1 MPILADVA
9 ALAGVSKAT
18 ASRALGRPDL
28 AAPETVAR
36 VRAAAEQLGFVPNRA
51 ATQLARGKTGVVAVV
66 VPTLDNTFFNPIIGG
81 AQARAAAS
89 GVQLTIA
96 VHSLEHPAQLAAVE
110 HLAHQVD
117 GFLFTAPRGSD
128 EIVRAAAS
136 YKPTVLIDRE
146 IDGMT
151 SAVADTATAFG
162 ALVTW
167 FTGKGHERVVYIGGP
182 AGSWQD
188 RQRQAAIRAAA
199 EPSGATLTMLGPCPS
214 TFAAGVEAA
223 EAVVAAR
230 ATAVVPYATSI
241 GLGLMFALL
250 NRGVRDVVVSSER
263 MVVESLGLHE
273 VPSIDVDGERLGE
286 VAMDQLM
293 DLLGERREPAPVRR
307 RLTVPIESAPD

>member
-1 MPILADVA
+1 MPTLADVA

-51 ATQLARGKTGVVAVV
+51 ATQLARGRTGVVAVV
-66 VPTLDNTFFNPIIGG
+66 VPTLDNTFFTPIIGG
-81 AQARAAAS
+81 AQARAADS
-89 GVQLTIA
+89 GMQLTIA
-96 VHSLEHPAQLAAVE
+96 VHSLEHAAQLAAVE
-110 HLAHQVD
+110 QLAHQVD
-117 GFLFTAPRGSD
+117 GFLLTAPRGSD

-136 YKPTVLIDRE
+136 FKPTVLIDRE
-146 IDGMT
+146 VEGMT

-167 FTGKGHERVVYIGGP
+167 FVEKGHERIVYIGGP

-199 EPSGATLTMLGPCPS
+199 ESSGATLTMLGPYPS
-214 TFAAGVEAA
+214 TFAAGVETT

-250 NRGVRDVVVSSER
+250 SRGIRDVVVSSER
-263 MVVESLGLHE
+263 VIVESLGLSD
-273 VPSIDVDGERLGE
+273 VPSIDVDGEKLGE

-293 DLLGERREPAPVRR
+293 TLLGERREQPPTSR
-307 RLTVPIESAPD
+307 RLTVPIS

>member
-1 MPILADVA
+1 MPTLADVA

-18 ASRALGRPDL
+18 ASRALSRPDL

-51 ATQLARGKTGVVAVV
+51 ATQLAGGKTGVVAVV
-66 VPTLDNTFFNPIIGG
+66 VPTLDNTFFTPIIGG
-81 AQARAAAS
+81 AQARAAES
-89 GVQLTIA
+89 GMQLTIA
-96 VHSLEHPAQLAAVE
+96 VHSLEHQAQLAAVE
-110 HLAHQVD
+110 QLSRQVD
-117 GFLFTAPRGSD
+117 GFLLTAPRGSD

-151 SAVADTATAFG
+151 SVVADTATAFG

-167 FTGKGHERVVYIGGP
+167 LADKGHERIVYLGGP

-199 EPSGATLTMLGPCPS
+199 EPGGARLTMLGPFPS
-214 TFAAGVEAA
+214 TFAAGVESAQ
-223 EAVVAAR
+223 AVVAAR
-230 ATAVVPYATSI
+230 ATAVVPYSTSI

-250 NRGVRDVVVSSER
+250 HRGIRDVVVSSER
-263 MVVESLGLHE
+263 MVVESLGLTG

-286 VAMDQLM
+286 VAMGRLM
-293 DLLGERREPAPVRR
+293 TLLGERGEAPPPTTS
-307 RLTVPIESAPD
+307 RLAVPIS